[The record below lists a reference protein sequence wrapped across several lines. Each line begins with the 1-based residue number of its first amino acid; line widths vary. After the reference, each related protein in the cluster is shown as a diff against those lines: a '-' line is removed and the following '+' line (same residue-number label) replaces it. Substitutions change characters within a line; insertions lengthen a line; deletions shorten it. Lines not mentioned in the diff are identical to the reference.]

1 MASRAFSA
9 VRTSARNLTTF
20 RSFSS
25 KAAGAKK
32 SLGLSPWLLAG
43 TLTAACTVAATYF
56 ANEKTERCLGILDT
70 VRASAYAPVKMP
82 DAKPAKTDRTFIMIK
97 PDGVQRGLIADII
110 KRFEQRGYK
119 MVAMK
124 FMKPTKTLLEE
135 HYGDLKE
142 KPFFSGLIEYVGEG
156 PVVAMVWEGL
166 DAVKTGRAMLGE
178 TDPLKSKPGSIRGD
192 YSIQVG
198 RNIIHGS
205 DSNESAAKEIGLWFN
220 EKELVDWQPILQ
232 SMVYE

>member
-1 MASRAFSA
+1 MGLHSSLISEQRVVFPFVGPSQN
-9 VRTSARNLTTF
+9 ARRKDRQNF
-20 RSFSS
+20 YHDQARWRSTR
-25 KAAGAKK
+25 
-32 SLGLSPWLLAG
+32 PN
-43 TLTAACTVAATYF
+43 CRHYQ
-56 ANEKTERCLGILDT
+56 E
-70 VRASAYAPVKMP
+70 VRAERLQDGCHEIHEAYSGP
-82 DAKPAKTDRTFIMIK
+82 F
-97 PDGVQRGLIADII
+97 
-110 KRFEQRGYK
+110 
-119 MVAMK
+119 
-124 FMKPTKTLLEE
+124 EE

-142 KPFFSGLIEYVGEG
+142 KPFFPGLIKYVGEG

-205 DSNESAAKEIGLWFN
+205 DSNESAAKEIGLWFD
-220 EKELVDWQPILQ
+220 EKELVDWQPIIQ